1 MKSWK
6 IFFQE
11 VYQIDP
17 DQIWLDLC
25 HRRSDAHV
33 KAKDYCR
40 LFLDDYV
47 KYSDRP
53 VVCLGPEETKLE
65 RAVTAAWSV
74 ESLWRTLVLAAD
86 NTVLRVKRRSDP
98 DNDSKWKLQ
107 YTPGSNNL
115 RGEGPVW
122 EVSYWIVKHLT
133 PKYNLT
139 LQQTFTKRLATD
151 RDILLALTTLW
162 TRANDIPCSR
172 RTRVAFH
179 SVILMAAIG
188 GFRPGALLGLTYSQ
202 VRLAL
207 VRDPKDAKRK
217 IVAEITIHQNKL
229 RNDVIRTSQ
238 KDNYQ
243 PRNVG
248 HDLTEIAF
256 GDRAGGNKE
265 LFDLMRDSSLGRD
278 ADAPIYITKAELESF
293 EKRSDMRALRAQY
306 AKLKKDESLEAKK
319 EANRIQSRLG
329 KLVNELTA
337 LTLSVKRRDYFRF
350 VDTRRASG
358 RATDDLHVAPINPR
372 RTRHAEAG
380 PPAMMVGQI
389 MCQDST
395 AVDSGTAMELWG
407 SSLVAFLKCRDDDL
421 KAALAPTLIPSISVT
436 NSICLLCKKEFTQRR
451 NLTRHVASVHNKQFQ
466 RPFDCPVCVDKCII
480 NDAAHW
486 SHHIDIFH
494 GRQNAP
500 RFPPKTAVQP
510 TDDAEMPPMP
520 VIRLDRLDTSKPTC
534 LLCGKSFATKKSLT
548 RHNKEV
554 HHQEGRFRGPFDCPA
569 CNKENGMPVCTIFNA
584 VEWSNH
590 VETVHGPQNT
600 PGLPTDGQTN
610 FARKR
615 KRKGD
620 RKDEYS
626 ETDTMETVVAGSQ
639 ENPGFLGERAKYEGK
654 VAFCLFCQ
662 LHWAPGTYFARHLNA
677 KHSKHFESPFSCPEC
692 PPNDGCLIL
701 DLFTWKRHISEVHG
715 GDNGALLVDQGCE
728 RISQRDGTKRR
739 REEDDMYPKDTTAT
753 KKQRPSAMLEDVIDH
768 AGRTSVID

>member
-1 MKSWK
+1 MADDSYAFSVSTVGDLVTARGFHLSGRARHVGGQ
-6 IFFQE
+6 ISDE
-11 VYQIDP
+11 SYQMTVDALTK
-17 DQIWLDLC
+17 LDL
-25 HRRSDAHV
+25 AHSQSTRQNSQDHGQ
-33 KAKDYCR
+33 KTHGPT
-40 LFLDDYV
+40 
-47 KYSDRP
+47 P
-53 VVCLGPEETKLE
+53 VHPETGGYDVLHTQRELWNRVLE
-65 RAVTAAWSV
+65 
-74 ESLWRTLVLAAD
+74 
-86 NTVLRVKRRSDP
+86 
-98 DNDSKWKLQ
+98 
-107 YTPGSNNL
+107 
-115 RGEGPVW
+115 
-122 EVSYWIVKHLT
+122 
-133 PKYNLT
+133 
-139 LQQTFTKRLATD
+139 
-151 RDILLALTTLW
+151 
-162 TRANDIPCSR
+162 
-172 RTRVAFH
+172 VA
-179 SVILMAAIG
+179 
-188 GFRPGALLGLTYSQ
+188 GFRDLLRIYAIRVGAGNRLDGALSSA
-202 VRLAL
+202 VRNYMLSHSTT
-207 VRDPKDAKRK
+207 VY
-217 IVAEITIHQNKL
+217 E
-229 RNDVIRTSQ
+229 TS
-238 KDNYQ
+238 YQ

-256 GDRAGGNKE
+256 GDRAGSNKE

-692 PPNDGCLIL
+692 PSNDGCLIL

-739 REEDDMYPKDTTAT
+739 REEDDMYPKDTAAT